1 MRRGWFVILLALSLA
16 ACGDP
21 REAANRMAG
30 QAGFTAT
37 NIQTTPFRLRAYRR
51 AARAETLRIYIEGD
65 GHAWRTIDTPS
76 DDPTP
81 WAPIAL
87 DLATR
92 DPDQAVAYLARP
104 CQYVRDDPACDVS
117 DWTGS
122 RYSEAVVGSMN
133 QALDSL
139 KRDAG
144 AQRLDLVGFSGGGA
158 IAALIAMRRADVV
171 SLRTVA
177 ANLDT
182 AAWTEAHGISPLTG
196 SLNPADTAKLLA
208 NLPQVHF
215 VGAEDSNVG
224 LSVTRA
230 FVQRIG
236 PSRCVRVQV
245 EPGLE
250 HTGDWAARWPA
261 LLGVTPVCETGPGR

>member
-1 MRRGWFVILLALSLA
+1 MKRGWAALLLALTLA
-16 ACGDP
+16 ACSDP
-21 REAANRMAG
+21 RQAADRIAA

-37 NIQTTPFRLRAYRR
+37 DIQTTPFRLRAWRR
-51 AARAETLRIYIEGD
+51 PGQDVTLRVYIEGD

-81 WAPIAL
+81 WAPVAL
-87 DLATR
+87 DLAAR
-92 DPDQAVAYLARP
+92 DPGQAVAYLARP
-104 CQYVRDDPACDVS
+104 CQYVRDDPACEVA
-117 DWTGS
+117 DWTDR
-122 RYSEAVVGSMN
+122 RYSEAVVRSVD

-139 KRDAG
+139 KREAG
-144 AQRLDLVGFSGGGA
+144 AHRLELVGFSGGGA
-158 IAALIAMRRADVV
+158 IAALAAMRRTDVA

-182 AAWTEAHGISPLTG
+182 AAWTAAHGVSPLTG
-196 SLNPADTAKLLA
+196 SLNPADTAPLLA
-208 NLPQVHF
+208 DLPQVHF

-224 LSVTRA
+224 LAVTRA
-230 FVQRIG
+230 FVRRIG
-236 PSRCVRVQV
+236 PTRCVRVQV

-261 LLGVTPVCETGPGR
+261 LLALMPVCEAGTGR